1 MKNLILILLAG
12 ILFLLLINSCSTP
25 SYFGKTYVPTQN
37 VDVYLDECD
46 VKKEYEV
53 MGTSDI
59 KQGFNSLDKLQ
70 QKAIEL
76 GKTKG
81 ADGIIM
87 KLTEEDTGAITN
99 NFGNVKKGKKN
110 DSYTGGTIT
119 TNTKVKKVQATFIKY
134 K

>member
-1 MKNLILILLAG
+1 MKHFNLALLAG
-12 ILFLLLINSCSTP
+12 IIFLLMVTSCSTP
-25 SYFGKTYVPTQN
+25 SYFGKSYAPTQN

-46 VKKEYEV
+46 IKKEYEV

-59 KQGFNSLDKLQ
+59 KQGFSSLDKLQ
-70 QKAIEL
+70 TKVIEL
-76 GKTKG
+76 GKAKG

-87 KLTEEDTGAITN
+87 KLTEEDAGAITN

-110 DSYTGGTIT
+110 DTYTGGTVT

-134 K
+134 T